1 MLTLNAFIS
10 CIDTVKNSQFEL
22 QRASRW
28 KQPDLWSP
36 FYCTVV
42 SSDPSVILKY
52 TTHTPQWVCGATGTY
67 VCSVCPCWSWLLMGC
82 LVIRSSDLHES
93 THKVCRVHGTVD
105 WELHNL
111 VTTQLSKCMHQGG
124 FATACRTNLGE
135 DKRQIGTALL

>member
-1 MLTLNAFIS
+1 
-10 CIDTVKNSQFEL
+10 
-22 QRASRW
+22 
-28 KQPDLWSP
+28 
-36 FYCTVV
+36 
-42 SSDPSVILKY
+42 
-52 TTHTPQWVCGATGTY
+52 
-67 VCSVCPCWSWLLMGC
+67 MGC

-135 DKRQIGTALL
+135 DKRQIGTVLV